1 LVLAN
6 GKKHAQA
13 DKPARGFMGNYK
25 PTSDYENESDV
36 PDSLD
41 PNNSDLLR
49 DQLRGETVN
58 HAVPPRLEDEGQPGG

>member
-1 LVLAN
+1 
-6 GKKHAQA
+6 
-13 DKPARGFMGNYK
+13 MGNYK

>member
-1 LVLAN
+1 V
-6 GKKHAQA
+6 
-13 DKPARGFMGNYK
+13 GNYK
-25 PTSDYENESDV
+25 APSDSENEIDV

-58 HAVPPRLEDEGQPGG
+58 HATPPRLEDEGQSGG